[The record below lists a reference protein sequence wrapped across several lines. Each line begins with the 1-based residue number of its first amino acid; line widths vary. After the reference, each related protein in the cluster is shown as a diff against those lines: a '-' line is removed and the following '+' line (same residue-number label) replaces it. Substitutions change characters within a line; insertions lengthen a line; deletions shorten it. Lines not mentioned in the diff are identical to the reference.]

1 MAVSRATTASR
12 AARLV
17 GVLAVAALV
26 AAGCGGGDD
35 ETKAPDNG
43 TATGAP
49 IIIGMDEDSTG
60 PGASYSTIA
69 GKTIRLAVQDINDKG
84 GVMGRP
90 IQLVVENDE
99 SDPTKVPATLQKL
112 SSQGAKALFLQSGS
126 AAIIQAKSTLT
137 QLGLPAIA
145 PTGVTSTL
153 VDPPN
158 NELIYMLA
166 NTTADWAKVYCGAF
180 QAKGITKIGILA
192 DDTTT
197 IAALNKA
204 LLGAMSCVQVAATE
218 KGAANASD
226 LSAQVARLKNAN
238 VDAIL
243 VTSVGGAFEVLAQN
257 TLASQL
263 KDKPRFSLA
272 SIGNQPSSWKLA
284 NAGALEGLIFMGSIN
299 QENPR
304 TKALTD
310 LLKKKNG
317 DDYEIT
323 AYDAQAW
330 DSVQLLKLAIEKAGG
345 PDDPAKL
352 NQAIQGISGYQA
364 AFGQASFTL
373 SFSATKHLGAD
384 GLCGLSLI
392 EFGADNKPKGPWA
405 DYQPP
410 CAPA

>member
-1 MAVSRATTASR
+1 VAVSRGTT
-12 AARLV
+12 ARLV
-17 GVLAVAALV
+17 AGIAVLALA
-26 AAGCGGGDD
+26 AAGCGGKGG
-35 ETKAPDNG
+35 KADKPTNG
-43 TATGAP
+43 TAKGTP

-69 GKTIRLAVQDINDKG
+69 GKTIRLAIQDVNDKG
-84 GVMGRP
+84 GVLGRP
-90 IQLVVENDE
+90 LKLVVENDE
-99 SDPTKVPATLQKL
+99 SDPTKVPAVLQKL

-126 AAIIQAKSTLT
+126 GAVLQAKSTLT

-145 PTGVTSTL
+145 PTGVTATL
-153 VDPPN
+153 VAPPN

-166 NTTADWAKVYCGAF
+166 NTTSDWAKVYCGAF
-180 QAKGITKIGILA
+180 KAANITKLGILT

-204 LLGAMSCVQVAATE
+204 LLGAMSCVNVVATE

-238 VDAIL
+238 PDAVL

-257 TLASQL
+257 TLAAQL
-263 KDKPRFSLA
+263 GDKTRFSLA

-284 NAGALEGLIFMGSIN
+284 NAGALKGLIFMGSIN
-299 QENPR
+299 QQNPR
-304 TKALTD
+304 TKALAE
-310 LLKKKNG
+310 LLKKTNG
-317 DDYEIT
+317 NDYEIT

-330 DSVQLLKLAIEKAGG
+330 DSVQVLKQAIEKAGG
-345 PDDPAKL
+345 PDDPKKV
-352 NQAIQGISGYQA
+352 NEAIQGITGYKA

-373 SFSATKHLGAD
+373 SFSAAKHLGAD

-405 DYQPP
+405 TYQPP
-410 CAPA
+410 CSG